1 MTIEEEL
8 YLALR
13 PYCIELGWIKF
24 DENTEKAKEITS
36 KSEVIDW
43 KVIDYEQESA
53 IWYLSAEFPEID
65 KSIIHKVISDNLIHI
80 DHGSEGNS

>member
-13 PYCIELGWIKF
+13 GYCVELGWIKF
-24 DENTEKAKEITS
+24 DEETEKRKEITGDS
-36 KSEVIDW
+36 KLVDW
-43 KVIDYEQESA
+43 KVIDSEQESA
-53 IWYLSAEFPEID
+53 VWYLSAEFPEVD

-80 DHGSEGNS
+80 DYGSERNS